1 MNDFLHYILFA
12 SSFLI
17 SLILFKTLIKNAFK
31 LKLIDN
37 PNHRKI
43 HKVSTPIVGGLG
55 IVINFLI
62 IILLSFYYNFSFI
75 NISSFE
81 FLILF
86 LSTTMIVLTGL
97 IDDYRGISAY
107 NKFLFQII
115 ASTIL
120 VLGFKNFQLIDWPF
134 FYRFELS
141 FLNSFLSIFY
151 IVSIL
156 NAINL
161 IDGLDGLAGGV
172 TIIISIFFILLSLLS
187 GIQIVEMYVLFVLT
201 GSLFAFMIYNK
212 PPAKTFLG
220 DTGSLFIGWVLG
232 IVSLFYAQKTSL
244 SLSILLP
251 IMALGLPSFDVIF
264 VMIKRFNNK
273 HNNVMKDR
281 FKSIVSPDN
290 NHLHHLILNAGYSKK
305 TSIIF
310 LYILTIITNLIAIYS
325 YLKGVNF
332 IYGIII
338 ILVMIFCIRFIF
350 LWKIN
355 QKGKIK

>member
-1 MNDFLHYILFA
+1 MTNYLHYILFA

-17 SLILFKTLIKNAFK
+17 SLIIFKYLIKNAFK

-37 PNHRKI
+37 PNYRKI

-55 IVINFLI
+55 IVINFAI
-62 IILLSFYYNFSFI
+62 IILVSFYSNFSFI

-86 LSTTMIVLTGL
+86 LSTSIIILTGL
-97 IDDYRGISAY
+97 IDDYRGISAF

-115 ASTIL
+115 AALIL
-120 VLGFKNFQLIDWPF
+120 VLGFKDFQLIDWPF
-134 FYRFELS
+134 FYRFES
-141 FLNSFLSIFY
+141 NFLNSFLTIFY
-151 IVSIL
+151 LVSIL

-172 TIIISIFFILLSLLS
+172 AIIISIFFITLSILS
-187 GIQIVEMYVLFVLT
+187 GIQISEMYVLFTLL
-201 GSLFAFMIYNK
+201 GSLFAFMVYNK

-220 DTGSLFIGWVLG
+220 DTGSLFLGWVLG

-251 IMALGLPSFDVIF
+251 VMALGLPSFDVIF
-264 VMIKRFNNK
+264 VMIKRFNAK
-273 HNNVMKDR
+273 HNNKMKER
-281 FKSIVSPDN
+281 LKSIVSPDN
-290 NHLHHLILNAGYSKK
+290 NHLHHLVINAGYSKRS
-305 TSIIF
+305 SIVF
-310 LYILTIITNLIAIYS
+310 LYLLTIVTNLIAVYS
-325 YLKGVNF
+325 YLKAVNL
-332 IYGIII
+332 IYGIVI
-338 ILVMIFCIRFIF
+338 ILFLIFCVRFIF